1 MGRIARTYRKPE
13 EIRELIENSGLP
25 YILVNNR
32 IFEQFYE
39 VGKGTYT
46 PYAKEIE
53 GKKGEYEYF
62 LLNGDKVPDSESKV
76 EHEVN
81 FDDRDIIIFILLTF
95 LDQIDFQ
102 GYTVEIANYLGTKSD
117 KRIKERIKKLKF
129 LQGEVN
135 SYRGSGERKYYSEPR
150 KDRFIT
156 EINVKGFENG
166 KQVTLNRW
174 YINFECD
181 YKQTK
186 DKDGNIIDK
195 PENFF
200 MVTIYD
206 LDLLTSGQLTE
217 KEFIAYLYLIKSY
230 NSGKNDAIYQT
241 ISTISEKINIK
252 DRVITKKIL
261 EKLVTMRVKDK
272 FCDNQQKDFPL
283 VHFSKPANY
292 EDKLTK
298 RLEPSLKY
306 YPIYHITTL
315 QKLKGEDV
323 NAYPTPE
330 EVTDDIEENKLDS
343 DLNKTDTN
351 LLVDSDLNKTDSDY
365 NYLDGDIVF

>member
-1 MGRIARTYRKPE
+1 MGRIARIYRKPE

-39 VGKGTYT
+39 NGKGRYT

-102 GYTVEIANYLGTKSD
+102 GYAVEIANYLGSKSD

-135 SYRGSGERKYYSEPR
+135 SYRGSGERKYYPEPK

-156 EINVKGFENG
+156 EQEVKGFEKG
-166 KQVTLNRW
+166 KKVTLNRW
-174 YINFECD
+174 YVNFECD
-181 YKQTK
+181 YEQTK
-186 DKDGNIIDK
+186 DKDGNLINK
-195 PENFF
+195 PKNFF

-206 LDLLTSGQLTE
+206 LDLLTSGVLSE
-217 KEFIAYLYLIKSY
+217 KEFIAYLYLIKSF
-230 NSGKNDAIYQT
+230 NSGKNDAIYQK
-241 ISTISEKINIK
+241 ISTISKKINIK
-252 DRVITKKIL
+252 DIDITKKIL
-261 EKLVTMRVKDK
+261 KKLVSIRVKDK
-272 FCDNQQKDFPL
+272 FCDDEQKDFPL
-283 VHFSKPANY
+283 VHFSKPANFQ
-292 EDKLTK
+292 DQLVK

-306 YPIYHITTL
+306 YPIYNDTTL
-315 QKLKGEDV
+315 LKLKGED
-323 NAYPTPE
+323 ATPYPTPE
-330 EVTDDIEENKLDS
+330 EATDDIEENKLDS
-343 DLNKTDTN
+343 DLNKVDTH
-351 LLVDSDLNKTDSDY
+351 LLVDSHLNNLDSDS
-365 NYLDGDIVF
+365 L

>member
-62 LLNGDKVPDSESKV
+62 LLNGDKVPYSESKI
-76 EHEVN
+76 EHGVN
-81 FDDRDIIIFILLTF
+81 FDERDITIFILLTF

-156 EINVKGFENG
+156 EKNVKGFENG

-174 YINFECD
+174 YVNYECD
-181 YKQTK
+181 YKQTM

-217 KEFIAYLYLIKSY
+217 KEFVTYLYLIKSY
-230 NSGKNDAIYQT
+230 NSAKNDAIYQT
-241 ISTISEKINIK
+241 ISTISDKINIQ
-252 DRVITKKIL
+252 DRAITKRIL
-261 EKLVTMRVKDK
+261 EKLVTIRVKDK
-272 FCDNQQKDFPL
+272 FCDDGKDFPL

-292 EDKLTK
+292 EDKLAK

-306 YPIYHITTL
+306 YPIYNTTTL

-323 NAYPTPE
+323 IAYPTAE
-330 EVTDDIEENKLDS
+330 ESAENKTDS
-343 DLNKTDTN
+343 ELNKVDTN

-365 NYLDGDIVF
+365 DYLDGDILF